1 MTVKKKGEKRRR
13 RFDKKVITEKRYDF
27 NLFSLDFES
36 LWKSLRKHQKQKL
49 ILNITYSPNKQ
60 LNFPILEQLAIK
72 IDKVITEN
80 EKLVLIGY
88 NKKII

>member
-1 MTVKKKGEKRRR
+1 MTVKKKVRKGGG
-13 RFDKKVITEKRYDF
+13 DMILVQKKLSPKKRYGF

-49 ILNITYSPNKQ
+49 ILNVTYSPNNQ
-60 LNFPILEQLAIK
+60 MTFPLLEQLAIK

-80 EKLVLIGY
+80 EKTSSDWLL
-88 NKKII
+88 